1 MLGRRKRE
9 AWVFIKGDGE
19 TPPVGAAVELLER
32 RQTRR
37 AGPDGGSGG
46 PYAWA
51 IFPETPYGAYT
62 VRVTYA
68 DGRRAQTHLT
78 VSASANSVTLDDGD
92 RWRPPLGD

>member
-62 VRVTYA
+62 VRV
-68 DGRRAQTHLT
+68 RAVDAAGNATIVT
-78 VSASANSVTLDDGD
+78 APVSVI
-92 RWRPPLGD
+92 P